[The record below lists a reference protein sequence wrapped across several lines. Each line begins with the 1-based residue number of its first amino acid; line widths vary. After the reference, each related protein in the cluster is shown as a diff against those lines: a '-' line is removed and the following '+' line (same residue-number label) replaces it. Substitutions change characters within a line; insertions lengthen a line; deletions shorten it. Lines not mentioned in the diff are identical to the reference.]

1 MWETDTFFS
10 PFQSISS
17 TEVWNSRHG
26 QETRQC
32 HNTCHWGWCQWRR
45 NDPDSSRW
53 SGDQWQWGHASNQ
66 LLGLCHCTGQMQEWT
81 TAISS
86 CEKCTVQPCSAPL
99 ASSSLQARSMSV
111 SFSSSC
117 LEHIL
122 GILWVFVMIYASEQS
137 STSLQSF
144 SFLLMTVQSS
154 FFGNQG
160 EAISLMLVL
169 ICFK

>member
-53 SGDQWQWGHASNQ
+53 SGDQWQWGHAGNQ

-86 CEKCTVQPCSAPL
+86 CEKCTVQPCSAL
-99 ASSSLQARSMSV
+99 WFLLTFSLEASLVV
-111 SFSSSC
+111 SFSRQLSRTC
-117 LEHIL
+117 IGYIL
-122 GILWVFVMIYASEQS
+122 GICCYDFVFFRAKLH
-137 STSLQSF
+137 LQSF
-144 SFLLMTVQSS
+144 GFLLTTVQYLGSS
-154 FFGNQG
+154 VIRGKHFLWCV
-160 EAISLMLVL
+160 S
-169 ICFK
+169 